1 MIRRVDMSVVY
12 GITMAIS
19 LMMLIGYLSIIRKK
33 DKWLLAVFIAVTIV
47 NMGYFM
53 LSLSK
58 TVEFALVANKIAYFG
73 SIFLPMFILLTIFD
87 LSNIRYNKV
96 LPISLAVVGV
106 LVFALVC
113 TTGYLPWY
121 YKEVSLGYADGASK
135 LIKVYGPAH
144 ISYLIYLMLY
154 FATMIGAIIYSA
166 VKKKVVSKHTILMAI
181 VVFGNIAVWFM
192 EQMINLNFEFLSIS
206 YLLSELVLLAIYWMV
221 QDLEKT
227 ILQKRVAMGDEI
239 TNDEKVALLLTRLP
253 KGESLTQREKE
264 ILVALIENKKR
275 REIAEQLNI
284 SENTVKTHTAHVYDK
299 LGVSGKEEL
308 NEIFKPLEAKEN

>member
-1 MIRRVDMSVVY
+1 MSVVY

-73 SIFLPMFILLTIFD
+73 SIFLPMFMLLTIFD

-144 ISYLIYLMLY
+144 ISYLIYLML
-154 FATMIGAIIYSA
+154 
-166 VKKKVVSKHTILMAI
+166 
-181 VVFGNIAVWFM
+181 
-192 EQMINLNFEFLSIS
+192 Q
-206 YLLSELVLLAIYWMV
+206 
-221 QDLEKT
+221 
-227 ILQKRVAMGDEI
+227 
-239 TNDEKVALLLTRLP
+239 
-253 KGESLTQREKE
+253 
-264 ILVALIENKKR
+264 
-275 REIAEQLNI
+275 
-284 SENTVKTHTAHVYDK
+284 NTT
-299 LGVSGKEEL
+299 
-308 NEIFKPLEAKEN
+308 